1 MAKTSSTAAAAPFGQ
16 AYFERYYANRGTRVS
31 TPADNARVCRFI
43 AAYAAMIECRVTHIL
58 DVGAGTGRFRRPL
71 LRLMP
76 EARYTGID
84 VSEYACAKYGWQH
97 RSIVDLDRGSYDLV
111 LCHDVLQYLDNKLA
125 ERAIE
130 RLAERCGGLLYFSAL
145 TSEDWE
151 QNCDQSLTDH
161 DVHLRKT
168 RWYRQRLGR
177 AFRNL
182 GGGMFAH
189 RDAPLVTY
197 SLHAID

>member
-1 MAKTSSTAAAAPFGQ
+1 MVSSSSAVAADPFGQ
-16 AYFERYYANRGTRVS
+16 AYFERYYANRETRVS
-31 TPADNARVCRFI
+31 TPADSARICRFI
-43 AAYAAMIECRVTHIL
+43 AAYAEMIECRVTHVL

-71 LRLMP
+71 MKLLRD
-76 EARYTGID
+76 ARYTGID

-97 RSIVDLDRGSYDLV
+97 RSIVDLERGSFDLV
-111 LCHDVLQYLDNKLA
+111 LCHDVLQYLDNRLA

-130 RLAERCGGLLYFSAL
+130 RLGERCRGLLYFSAL

-151 QNCDQSLTDH
+151 QNCDQSLTDRA
-161 DVHLRKT
+161 VHVRKT

-177 AFRNL
+177 TFRNL

-197 SLHAID
+197 SLHAVD